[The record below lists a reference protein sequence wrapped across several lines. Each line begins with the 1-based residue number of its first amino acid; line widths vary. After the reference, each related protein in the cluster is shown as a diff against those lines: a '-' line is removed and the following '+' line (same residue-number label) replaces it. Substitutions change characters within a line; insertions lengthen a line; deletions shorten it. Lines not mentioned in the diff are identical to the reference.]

1 MNIVV
6 DSSIIIAVILN
17 EKNKKEII
25 RLTKGANLIAPAS
38 LPWEIG
44 NAFSA
49 MIKRQRLKF
58 SDSKVALKYY
68 KDIPIR
74 FIDIDIEDSLEIA
87 YRYKIYA
94 YDAYFI
100 STAKTLNVP
109 LISLDRQLLNIAEN
123 EGLKTFE
130 VLS

>member
-1 MNIVV
+1 LNIVV

-25 RLTKGANLIAPAS
+25 QLTKGANLMAPAS

-49 MIKRQRLKF
+49 MFRRHRLKF

-87 YRYKIYA
+87 NSYKIYA

-123 EGLKTFE
+123 EGLKTIE